1 MSGPHRTGPGE
12 ESGRPPARRTAS
24 PDLATR
30 ISLGLLL
37 VFALLLFVTL
47 LGLGHVPVW
56 IMALLLLARLGVQFW
71 SARQHPGQARR
82 RASGWV
88 IDLALIGLLLY
99 VGLGQR

>member
-1 MSGPHRTGPGE
+1 MSGPHGTEEGE
-12 ESGRPPARRTAS
+12 AAGAPPDRRITA
-24 PDLATR
+24 PDLTTR

-37 VFALLLFVTL
+37 VFALLLLVTL

-56 IMALLLLARLGVQFW
+56 IMALLLLARLGLQFW
-71 SARQHPGQARR
+71 SARQRPGQVRR

-88 IDLALIGLLLY
+88 IDLTLIGLLLY